1 VGSRAVGRVDAAPE
15 GKQGWQG
22 RVVWP
27 GECGSLVPPDTLES
41 PTMNHMVRVETV
53 LDSWKSVRQDAAQA
67 VEEFPAV
74 AFDFKPAAEMMT
86 FGEIA
91 AHILNSGH
99 ALTGMLLEGEDNMTR
114 PDFRA
119 RMAQHYPAAPKEAG
133 PAALAKA
140 MRESVEVR
148 TAELARQTPSWF
160 GQIITRFDGQQVT
173 RLEMLQFIK
182 EHELTHRSQ
191 LFVYSRLK
199 GIVPV
204 TTRRRQAAK

>member
-1 VGSRAVGRVDAAPE
+1 
-15 GKQGWQG
+15 
-22 RVVWP
+22 
-27 GECGSLVPPDTLES
+27 
-41 PTMNHMVRVETV
+41 MNHMVRVETV

-99 ALTGMLLEGEDNMTR
+99 ALTGMLLEGEDNITR

-133 PAALAKA
+133 PKGPAGPKEAS
-140 MRESVEVR
+140 EPEQPVV
-148 TAELARQTPSWF
+148 THHT
-160 GQIITRFDGQQVT
+160 ITLNGKPFAYT
-173 RLEMLQFIK
+173 
-182 EHELTHRSQ
+182 
-191 LFVYSRLK
+191 
-199 GIVPV
+199 V
-204 TTRRRQAAK
+204 TTGYLPLKNPAGETQARIFFMAYTADRPEKAPGKRPLMFSFNGGPGSSRPARGDTPDRWNASSSHIRAAWKPR